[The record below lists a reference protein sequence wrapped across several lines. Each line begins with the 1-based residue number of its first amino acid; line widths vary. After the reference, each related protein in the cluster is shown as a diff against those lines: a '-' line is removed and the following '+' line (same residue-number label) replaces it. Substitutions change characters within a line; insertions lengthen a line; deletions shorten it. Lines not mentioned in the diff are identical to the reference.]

1 MMATGL
7 KHELYLG
14 GWIDVTGDARGAT
27 TINHGPQGDRSLD
40 STSSCVFTLDNRS
53 GDYSPRNQSGTYY
66 GVIGR
71 NTPHRCS
78 VTAAESYLLVPGG
91 SAGANDTSSTPDS
104 AALSIT
110 GDIEVWV
117 DVTLKSWRTS
127 TVIIGKWTSAA
138 GNRSWAVNPNDD
150 GTVTWYWSDDGS
162 TTYTETSTAV
172 VPIETGRL
180 TIKIT
185 MDVNDGS
192 GNRVTTFYTADSVG
206 GSTTQLGDAVT
217 TSGTASIYDG
227 NAVVAVGDGTTG
239 GRFVG
244 QVHEAAI
251 YDGIGGS
258 LVADPDFTV
267 QTAGAATFNDGQG
280 NTWTQNGSAE
290 ISDREYL
297 WHGEVQA
304 WPRSRDASG
313 TDVTVAVTSSGLD
326 TRRLRARTLAG
337 SAYRRGVTSVVAPME
352 SVVAYWPCEDAT
364 DAASIASGLDG
375 HPSMKIVGSPTLA
388 NDSIFICSEPI
399 LTLTSGSA
407 LVSGIPSYSGTG
419 DIQVRMLVHV
429 PSGGV
434 TTQRLL
440 KLVTDG
446 TAAIWEINLNSSGN
460 LQLIARDSTG
470 TVILTD
476 GYYAFNLNGSHFR
489 LSLSLSQNGSDV
501 DYVFATLGVG
511 YSVGSAP
518 TGTLVGYTVS
528 SASVLTVGPDLALTD
543 LAVGQITVQSVVSST
558 FSDDSLLAAYTGTV
572 SDDEQAGIRLLRIA
586 GEESMT
592 LRLHGGRYQ
601 TVHMGPQLIKPI
613 GDLMRECAA
622 ADGGILVAE
631 RDELALA
638 YRTRSSMT
646 GQASARLTLDY
657 SAADL
662 SGWAPI
668 DDDELTVNQ
677 LELSRDG
684 GSKVRDSIDSGP
696 LSTADPPD
704 GAGVSPDTATLSLEY
719 DRYLADQ
726 LSWRL
731 HLGTVDAPRT
741 TDLPIELARDSFS
754 ATADRRAALAV
765 RIGDRIDVINPPADD
780 GADDLEFL
788 VVGMQH
794 AVDHFTHRIS
804 YRCWPYEAFRVGI
817 WHRYGVASGV
827 GTADR
832 WSGEGTVI
840 AEDLDTTETGVDI
853 TAADMCEWA
862 HDDGDYDVRV
872 NGEVMTV
879 TGISGSHP
887 SYTLTVT
894 RSVNGVIAT
903 HSNGDAIDLDAPTY
917 WGL

>member
-1 MMATGL
+1 MVTGL

-14 GWIDVTGDARGAT
+14 GWVDVTGDARGAT

-78 VTAAESYLLVPGG
+78 VNAAENYLRILGG
-91 SAGANDTSSTPDS
+91 SAGDNNTSSTPDS

-127 TVIIGKWTSAA
+127 TVIISKWTSAV
-138 GNRSWAVNPNDD
+138 GNRSWAINPNDD
-150 GTVTWYWSDDGS
+150 GTITWYWSDDG
-162 TTYTETSTAV
+162 TTTHAETSTAV
-172 VPIETGRL
+172 VPIEIGRL
-180 TIKIT
+180 TIKVT

-192 GNRVTTFYTADSVG
+192 GNHVTTFYTAGSVG

-227 NAVVAVGDGTTG
+227 TAVVAVGDGTTG

-244 QVHEAAI
+244 QVHEAAV

-258 LVADPDFTV
+258 AVADPDFTA
-267 QTAGAATFNDGQG
+267 QTAGVATFDDGQG
-280 NTWTQNGSAE
+280 NTWTQNGTAE

-297 WHGEVQA
+297 WHGEIRA
-304 WPRSRDASG
+304 WPRSRDTSG
-313 TDVTVAVTSSGLD
+313 TDVTVAATSSDLS
-326 TRRLRARTLAG
+326 TRLLRSRTPAG
-337 SAYRRGVTSVVAPME
+337 SAYRRGVTSAVAPMA
-352 SVVAYWPCEDAT
+352 SVVAYWPCEDAA
-364 DAASIASGLDG
+364 DATSVASGLDG
-375 HPSMKIVGSPTLA
+375 HPSMRIVGSPTPA
-388 NDSIFICSEPI
+388 SDSIFTCSEPI
-399 LTLTSGSA
+399 LTLASGSA

-419 DIQVRMLVHV
+419 DIQVRMLVHI
-429 PSGGV
+429 PDGGV

-446 TAAIWEINLNSSGN
+446 TAMIWEVNLSSSGN
-460 LQLIARDSTG
+460 LQLIARDSAGST
-470 TVILTD
+470 ILTD
-476 GYYAFNLNGSHFR
+476 GYYAFNLNGAHFR
-489 LSLSLSQNGSDV
+489 LSLSLSRNGSDV

-511 YSVGSAP
+511 YSTGSAVS
-518 TGTLVGYTVS
+518 GTLVGYTVD

-543 LAVGQITVQSVVSST
+543 LAVGHITVQSVVSST
-558 FSDDSLLAAYTGTV
+558 FSDDDLLAAYTGAV
-572 SDDEQAGIRLLRIA
+572 SNDEQAGIRLLRIA
-586 GEESMT
+586 GEESMI

-601 TVHMGPQLIKPI
+601 TVHMGPQLIKSV
-613 GDLMRECAA
+613 GDLMRECAV

-631 RDELALA
+631 RDEWALA

-646 GQASARLTLDY
+646 GQTSARLTLDY
-657 SAADL
+657 SVADL

-668 DDDELTVNQ
+668 DDDELTANQ

-684 GSKVRDSIDSGP
+684 GSKVRDSVDSGP
-696 LSTADPPD
+696 LGTADPPD
-704 GAGVSPDTATLSLEY
+704 GAGVSPDTATLSLEF
-719 DRYLADQ
+719 DRHLADQ

-731 HLGTVDAPRT
+731 HLGTMDAPRT
-741 TDLPIELARDSFS
+741 ADLPIELARSAFS
-754 ATADRRAALAV
+754 ATADRKAALAV
-765 RIGDRIDVINPPADD
+765 RIGDRVDVINPPADD

-804 YRCWPYEAFRVGI
+804 CRCWPYEGFRVGI
-817 WHRYGVASGV
+817 WGDAGS
-827 GTADR
+827 R
-832 WSGEGTVI
+832 WSGEGAVI

-853 TAADMCEWA
+853 TAPSFCEWA
-862 HDDGDYDVRV
+862 HDDGDYQVRV

-894 RSVNGVIAT
+894 RSVNGVVAT
-903 HSNGDAIDLDAPTY
+903 HSNGDAIDIYQPNY
-917 WGL
+917 WGLE